1 MQINAKQDKVCPY
14 LSFPS
19 SAFADLEARERQ
31 AEAQSQDEVQ
41 ITRTLE
47 EEVRQSIETI
57 WEMVLSHF
65 WEIWCLKKI

>member
-1 MQINAKQDKVCPY
+1 MCVY

-19 SAFADLEARERQ
+19 SALADLEARERQ

-47 EEVRQSIETI
+47 EEVGQSTETI
-57 WEMVLSHF
+57 
-65 WEIWCLKKI
+65 